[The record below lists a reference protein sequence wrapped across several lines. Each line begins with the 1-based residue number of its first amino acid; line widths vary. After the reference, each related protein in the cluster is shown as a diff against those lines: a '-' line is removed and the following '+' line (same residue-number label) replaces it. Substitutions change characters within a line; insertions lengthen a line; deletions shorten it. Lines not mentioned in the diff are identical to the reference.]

1 MNVLIFG
8 VDYDFR
14 VSYRILLCLVDPG
27 VQGRDVDVLDLLSGL
42 NRVMKF
48 DGIGASTEEGVS
60 GFKRFNDF
68 KRVEKLLEVWIS
80 FDVSV
85 PVALPLDLE
94 KVALSPEKFVF
105 LQRGFVDLLQ
115 RTVRVTD
122 GISVA
127 LDGKTVRA
135 PVP

>member
-1 MNVLIFG
+1 MFHWV
-8 VDYDFR
+8 
-14 VSYRILLCLVDPG
+14 LLCLVDPW
-27 VQGRDVDVLDLLSGL
+27 VQGRDVDVFDLLSRL

-48 DGIGASTEEGVS
+48 DGVGTSTKEGVS

-80 FDVSV
+80 FDLSV

-94 KVALSPEKFVF
+94 MIATLLEKLVF
-105 LQRGFVDLLQ
+105 LQRGFVDLRQ
-115 RTVRVTD
+115 GAVHVTYW
-122 GISVA
+122 ISIA
-127 LDGKTVRA
+127 LDGKTIRT